1 MRMNKIICAFVGFAL
16 VISAALA
23 VELTGTS
30 AVNVTSDTA
39 AEAKTKAF
47 NTARRDVILRELR
60 NYANTEQLAAA
71 LNESTNEELMN
82 IISSSSINAEKSSA
96 TTYSANISF
105 VIDGDAAKL
114 WMEKYSVQNWLPS
127 STAPVP
133 VENMVSFSVA
143 LLQPIADW
151 ADLNAIARDAGVD
164 LAVTKIVGNTVNFA
178 LNRKDTEKLVGALR
192 LNGWRAVPAVD
203 GFIIRR

>member
-151 ADLNAIARDAGVD
+151 ADLNAVARDAGVD

-192 LNGWRAVPAVD
+192 SNGWRAVPAVD